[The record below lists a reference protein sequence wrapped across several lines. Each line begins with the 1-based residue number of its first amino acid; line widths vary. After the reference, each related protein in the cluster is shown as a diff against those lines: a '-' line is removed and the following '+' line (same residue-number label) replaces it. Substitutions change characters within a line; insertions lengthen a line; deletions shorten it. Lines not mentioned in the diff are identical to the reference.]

1 MCRTASLADWRNN
14 MKKVL
19 MIVGSL
25 RNNSFNYQLAKQVE
39 QLLEGRAEVSFLS
52 YADLP
57 FMNQD
62 IEFPAPE
69 SVARVRSAVQET
81 DGIWIFSPEYNFQIP
96 GVLKNLL
103 DWLSR
108 PLVRNDKARVSAVK
122 GKPVTIS
129 GVAGRSAAAG
139 VRKNL
144 SALLQIMSMN
154 LIGGMGTGVSAG
166 AEAFQSGV
174 LSLSEENVS
183 LIKAQIEEFLNAI

>member
-1 MCRTASLADWRNN
+1 

-25 RNNSFNYQLAKQVE
+25 RKESFNLQLAKLAEEMLKDKVQVSI
-39 QLLEGRAEVSFLS
+39 LY

-62 IEFPAPE
+62 IEFPTPE
-69 SVARVRSAVQET
+69 SVARVRQEVLAA
-81 DGIWIFSPEYNFQIP
+81 DGIWIFSPEYNYQIP

-108 PLVRNDKARVSAVK
+108 PLISNDWERGSAVK

-129 GVAGRSAAAG
+129 GVAGRSGAAG
-139 VRKNL
+139 VRKHL
-144 SALLQIMSMN
+144 SALLEVMSMN
-154 LIGGMGTGVSAG
+154 LIGGMGTGVSAD
-166 AEAFQSGV
+166 AEAFETGI
-174 LSLSEENVS
+174 LNLSEENREA
-183 LIKAQIEEFLNAI
+183 LQAQAELFLSQIL

>member
-1 MCRTASLADWRNN
+1 

-25 RNNSFNYQLAKQVE
+25 RKNSFNHQLAKQVE
-39 QLLEGRAEVSFLS
+39 AMLSGKAEIRYLH

-69 SVARVRSAVQET
+69 SVSKVRQAVQEA
-81 DGIWIFSPEYNFQIP
+81 DGIWIFSPEYNYQIP

-108 PLVRNDKARVSAVK
+108 PLVPNDWERGSSVK
-122 GKPVTIS
+122 GKPVTVS
-129 GVAGRSAAAG
+129 GAAGRSGAAG
-139 VRKNL
+139 VRKHL
-144 SALLQIMSMN
+144 SALLEIMSMR
-154 LIGGMGTGVSAG
+154 LIGGMGSGVVLDAQ
-166 AEAFQSGV
+166 AFQSGTLN
-174 LSLSEENVS
+174 LSGEKLAE
-183 LIKAQIEEFLNAI
+183 IRAQAEAFLDAM

>member
-1 MCRTASLADWRNN
+1 

-25 RNNSFNYQLAKQVE
+25 RKNAFNHQLAKQVE
-39 QLLEGRAEVSFLS
+39 QMLSGKAEVKYLS
-52 YADLP
+52 YGDLP
-57 FMNQD
+57 FLNQD
-62 IEFPAPE
+62 VEFPAPE
-69 SVARVRSAVQET
+69 PVARVRKAVQEA
-81 DGIWIFSPEYNFQIP
+81 DGIWIFSPEYNYQIP

-108 PLVRNDKARVSAVK
+108 PLIPNDWERGSAVK

-139 VRKNL
+139 VRKHL
-144 SALLQIMSMN
+144 SALLEVMSMK
-154 LIGGMGTGVSAG
+154 LIGGIGNGVALD

-174 LSLSEENVS
+174 LDLSE
-183 LIKAQIEEFLNAI
+183 AQHSAIQAQAEAFLDAIQ

>member
-1 MCRTASLADWRNN
+1 
-14 MKKVL
+14 MKNVL

-25 RNNSFNYQLAKQVE
+25 RKNSFNHQLAKQAE
-39 QLLEGRAEVSFLS
+39 ALLAGKAEVRFLH

-62 IEFPAPE
+62 LEFPAPE
-69 SVARVRSAVQET
+69 RVAAVRRAVQEA
-81 DGIWIFSPEYNFQIP
+81 DGIWIFSPEYNYQIP

-108 PLVRNDKARVSAVK
+108 PLIPNDRERISAVK

-129 GVAGRSAAAG
+129 GVAGRSGAAG
-139 VRKNL
+139 VRKHL
-144 SALLQIMSMN
+144 SVLLEIMSMK
-154 LIGGMGTGVSAG
+154 LIGGQGCGVSLD

-174 LSLSEENVS
+174 LKLSEEDLAAIS
-183 LIKAQIEEFLNAI
+183 AQAEAFWEAIE

>member
-1 MCRTASLADWRNN
+1 

-25 RNNSFNYQLAKQVE
+25 RKNSFNYQLAKQVE
-39 QLLEGRAEVSFLS
+39 QMLEGRAEVSFLF

-62 IEFPAPE
+62 IEFPTPE

-108 PLVRNDKARVSAVK
+108 PLVRND
-122 GKPVTIS
+122 
-129 GVAGRSAAAG
+129 
-139 VRKNL
+139 
-144 SALLQIMSMN
+144 
-154 LIGGMGTGVSAG
+154 
-166 AEAFQSGV
+166 
-174 LSLSEENVS
+174 
-183 LIKAQIEEFLNAI
+183 

>member
-1 MCRTASLADWRNN
+1 

-25 RNNSFNYQLAKQVE
+25 RKNSFNHQLAKQVE
-39 QLLEGRAEVSFLS
+39 AMIAGKAEVSFLQF
-52 YADLP
+52 ADLP

-69 SVARVRSAVQET
+69 SVASVRQAVQEA
-81 DGIWIFSPEYNFQIP
+81 DGIWIFSPEYNYQIP

-108 PLVRNDKARVSAVK
+108 PLVPNDWERGSVMK

-129 GVAGRSAAAG
+129 GVAGRSGAAG

-144 SALLQIMSMN
+144 SALLEVMSMK
-154 LIGGMGTGVSAG
+154 LIGGQGCGISLDHDAFQTGVLNLSQENLA
-166 AEAFQSGV
+166 AIRAQADAFLDG
-174 LSLSEENVS
+174 
-183 LIKAQIEEFLNAI
+183 I

>member
-1 MCRTASLADWRNN
+1 

-25 RNNSFNYQLAKQVE
+25 RKNSFNHQLAKQVE
-39 QLLEGRAEVSFLS
+39 AMIAGKAEVSYLQ

-62 IEFPAPE
+62 MEFPAPE
-69 SVARVRSAVQET
+69 SVARVRQAVQEA
-81 DGIWIFSPEYNFQIP
+81 DGIWIFSPEYNYQIP

-108 PLVRNDKARVSAVK
+108 PLAPNDWERGSAVK

-129 GVAGRSAAAG
+129 GVAGRSGAAG

-144 SALLQIMSMN
+144 SALLEIMSMK
-154 LIGGMGTGVSAG
+154 LIGGQGSGVSLD

-174 LSLSEENVS
+174 LNLSEEN
-183 LIKAQIEEFLNAI
+183 LTEIRGQAEAFLEAL

>member
-1 MCRTASLADWRNN
+1 

-25 RNNSFNYQLAKQVE
+25 RKNSFNHQLAKQVE
-39 QLLEGRAEVSFLS
+39 AILAGMAEVSFLQF
-52 YADLP
+52 ADLP

-69 SVARVRSAVQET
+69 AVARVRQAVQEA
-81 DGIWIFSPEYNFQIP
+81 DGIWIFSPEYNYQIP

-108 PLVRNDKARVSAVK
+108 PLAPNDWSRGSAVK

-129 GVAGRSAAAG
+129 GVAGKSGAAG

-144 SALLQIMSMN
+144 SALLEVMAMK
-154 LIGGMGTGVSAG
+154 LIGGMGSGVSLDAD
-166 AEAFQSGV
+166 AFQSGV
-174 LSLSEENVS
+174 LKLSEEK
-183 LIKAQIEEFLNAI
+183 LAEIEEQLKAFLDVI

>member
-1 MCRTASLADWRNN
+1 

-25 RNNSFNYQLAKQVE
+25 RKDSFNLQLAKVTEEMLKGQ
-39 QLLEGRAEVSFLS
+39 ADVSFLN

-62 IEFPAPE
+62 IEVPAPK
-69 SVARVRSAVQET
+69 SVERVRQAVQEAE
-81 DGIWIFSPEYNFQIP
+81 GIWIFSPEYNYQIP

-108 PLVRNDKARVSAVK
+108 PLTPNDWERGSAVK

-129 GVAGRSAAAG
+129 GVAGRSGAAG
-139 VRKNL
+139 VRKHL
-144 SALLQIMSMN
+144 SALLEVMSMN
-154 LIGGMGTGVSAG
+154 LIGGMGLGISADAESFATGK
-166 AEAFQSGV
+166 
-174 LSLSEENVS
+174 LNLSEENREALLEQAELFLS
-183 LIKAQIEEFLNAI
+183 QIL